1 MNDLTVDSLQYF
13 LDRFLTFHDAVL
25 RSCTVLL
32 STQSNTLSC
41 DICIEA
47 QDDESPSGW
56 STVTLRL
63 HGLKVIHFDRRS
75 SGIEVLS
82 FGLQVF
88 FLSDTVRV
96 YLDPDPIHEAMLELH
111 DSLAYVIGTSLEWK
125 AEFYAL

>member
-1 MNDLTVDSLQYF
+1 MNTLTPESLQYF
-13 LDRFLTFHDAVL
+13 LDRFLTFYDAVL
-25 RSCTVLL
+25 RSCAMEV
-32 STQSNTLSC
+32 STHTNKLSC

-63 HGLKVIHFDRRS
+63 HGLKIVHLDRQA

-88 FLSDTVRV
+88 FLHDTVRV
-96 YLDPDPIHEAMLELH
+96 YLDPDPVHESMLELR
-111 DSLAYVIGTSLEWK
+111 DSLAYVIGTSLQWK
-125 AEFYAL
+125 AEFYPI